1 VSQPSSN
8 WLQQIPAWVWWSCFP
23 AFGGMAIAYAGIK
36 TSTTSWI
43 AIGVSFTA
51 VGIAFSNLDPS
62 GTVMTIAWMAQI
74 ATAFALK
81 KSYLI
86 KTYPKHLP
94 LPDDAEAVKLISSDR
109 PKFEI
114 NSCSK
119 NDLVNSLGL
128 PIVYA
133 NDIEILRNEGFIFT
147 YAEELTEVVGIPA
160 ATVKRIAPMITFSY
174 DYRQEASLS
183 WKRLNTLSTEELIA
197 QGLEAEIA
205 QEIVNERQKRGE
217 YKSLVEVKKRTGV
230 PFSAYKSLI

>member
-1 VSQPSSN
+1 MPQPSSN
-8 WLQQIPAWVWWSCFP
+8 WLQQIPTWVWWSFFP
-23 AFGGMAIAYAGIK
+23 TFGGMAIAYAGIK

-43 AIGVSFTA
+43 AIGGGFVA
-51 VGIAFSNLDPS
+51 VGIAFSSFAPGSVAML
-62 GTVMTIAWMAQI
+62 IWLAQI
-74 ATAFALK
+74 GVAFALK

-94 LPDDAEAVKLISSDR
+94 LPDDVEAVKLISSDR

-133 NDIEILRNEGFIFT
+133 NDIETLRNEGFIFT

-160 ATVKRIAPMITFSY
+160 ATIKKITPMITFSY
-174 DYRQEASLS
+174 DYRQEANLS

-197 QGLEAEIA
+197 QGLDAEIA
-205 QEIVNERQKRGE
+205 QEIVNERQQRGE

-230 PFSAYKSLI
+230 PFSAYRSLI